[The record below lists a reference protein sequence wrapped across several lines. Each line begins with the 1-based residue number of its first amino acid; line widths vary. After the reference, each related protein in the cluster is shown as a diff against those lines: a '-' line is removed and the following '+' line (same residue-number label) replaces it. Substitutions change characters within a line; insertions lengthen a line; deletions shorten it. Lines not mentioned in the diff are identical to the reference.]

1 MKLER
6 KPVRGAVVASLVTL
20 LLGFL
25 YFYFTLPAIN
35 IHNLDAYIFVGILL
49 IVWCSLYA
57 RSPWLSWA

>member
-25 YFYFTLPAIN
+25 YFYFTLDWVGELPEKDFLICFWN
-35 IHNLDAYIFVGILL
+35 HFPLLKYIIP
-49 IVWCSLYA
+49 
-57 RSPWLSWA
+57 R